1 MITRTLLI
9 SPLILCLFIVSQA
22 ATPQRDHLT
31 PQEVDL
37 VKEARALDK
46 RIDVFIKA
54 AERRLIVINN
64 SAAANAKV
72 LKKDSE
78 RWGELPTGSR
88 AELVGDIARI
98 FDEAITNID
107 DVSARDERNP
117 LIAKSLRKLATAV
130 NTILGQLKPLSAD
143 AKSDAEIASF
153 GDSGVNILVE
163 FWMEGID
170 DGENRVGADLLLMTW
185 MALKEHGIEMPLPQ
199 REVRLLNTAVAA

>member
-9 SPLILCLFIVSQA
+9 FVLSLCAAVAVQA
-22 ATPQRDHLT
+22 ATTQRDHLT

-37 VKEARALDK
+37 VKEAQILDK

-54 AERRLIVINN
+54 AERRLMVINN
-64 SAAANAKV
+64 SASASANAKQ

-130 NTILGQLKPLSAD
+130 NTIMGQLKPLSTE

-153 GDSGVNILVE
+153 E
-163 FWMEGID
+163 
-170 DGENRVGADLLLMTW
+170 
-185 MALKEHGIEMPLPQ
+185 
-199 REVRLLNTAVAA
+199 LLNEDAQSILEAVTKLPPEVIDKKAKKNN

>member
-1 MITRTLLI
+1 MITRTLLAFA
-9 SPLILCLFIVSQA
+9 LVVCTGFFVQA

-37 VKEARALDK
+37 VKEAQILDK
-46 RIDVFIKA
+46 RIDVFIRA
-54 AERRLIVINN
+54 AERRLMVINN
-64 SAAANAKV
+64 SAAAAANTKQ
-72 LKKDSE
+72 LKKESE

-117 LIAKSLRKLATAV
+117 LIAKSLRRLATAV
-130 NTILGQLKPLSAD
+130 NTILGQLKPLSTE

-153 GDSGVNILVE
+153 EMLNDDAQSILEAANKLPPEV
-163 FWMEGID
+163 ID
-170 DGENRVGADLLLMTW
+170 KKAKKN
-185 MALKEHGIEMPLPQ
+185 
-199 REVRLLNTAVAA
+199 N

>member
-1 MITRTLLI
+1 MITRMLL
-9 SPLILCLFIVSQA
+9 SCALALCAVVVAQA

-37 VKEARALDK
+37 VKEAQILDK

-54 AERRLIVINN
+54 AERRLMVINN
-64 SAAANAKV
+64 SAGANAKQ

-130 NTILGQLKPLSAD
+130 NTIVGQLKPLSTE

-153 GDSGVNILVE
+153 E
-163 FWMEGID
+163 
-170 DGENRVGADLLLMTW
+170 
-185 MALKEHGIEMPLPQ
+185 
-199 REVRLLNTAVAA
+199 LLNEDAQSILEAVNKLPPEVLDKKAKKNN

>member
-1 MITRTLLI
+1 MITRTLLA
-9 SPLILCLFIVSQA
+9 LALVVCAVTILQA

-37 VKEARALDK
+37 VKEAQVLDK
-46 RIDVFIKA
+46 RIDVFIRA
-54 AERRLIVINN
+54 AERRLMVINN
-64 SAAANAKV
+64 SSAANAKQ
-72 LKKDSE
+72 LKKESE

-130 NTILGQLKPLSAD
+130 NTILGQLKPLSTE
-143 AKSDAEIASF
+143 AKSDAEVASF
-153 GDSGVNILVE
+153 EMLNEDAQSILE
-163 FWMEGID
+163 AA
-170 DGENRVGADLLLMTW
+170 N
-185 MALKEHGIEMPLPQ
+185 KLPP
-199 REVRLLNTAVAA
+199 EVVDKRAKKNNN